1 MGVAVA
7 GNVCELRAVAE
18 LRNLASWYREF
29 AEKAATPWIWEARLL
44 RADDLERE
52 ADLLADRY
60 SAQTRVGLKE

>member
-29 AEKAATPWIWEARLL
+29 AEKAAAPWIWEARVL

-60 SAQTRVGLKE
+60 SAQTRVSLKE

>member
-1 MGVAVA
+1 MTANINESPAVA
-7 GNVCELRAVAE
+7 K

-29 AEKAATPWIWEARLL
+29 AEKAAAPWIWEARVL

-60 SAQTRVGLKE
+60 SAQRPAKE

>member
-7 GNVCELRAVAE
+7 GNVRELRAVAE

-29 AEKAATPWIWEARLL
+29 AEKAAAPWLCEARVL

-60 SAQTRVGLKE
+60 SAQTRVKLKE

>member
-7 GNVCELRAVAE
+7 GNVRELHAVAE

-29 AEKAATPWIWEARLL
+29 AEKAAAPWIWELRVL
-44 RADDLERE
+44 RAQDLERE

-60 SAQTRVGLKE
+60 SAQRPPKE